1 MSNASLAL
9 QIPSNAKGGTLEEKK
24 QLIRYIAQ
32 LTKDQKEEEELY
44 KTILKNNELLLKSL
58 VKVFK

>member
-1 MSNASLAL
+1 MYNANLAL
-9 QIPSNAKGGTLEEKK
+9 SIPYAAKGGTLEEKK
-24 QLIRYIAQ
+24 ELLRYKAQ

-58 VKVFK
+58 IKVFK